1 MRNFVRNTNISPW
14 KAAEGFYALCG
25 RRKGLWLEDIIRELQ
40 LPCLVVAEA
49 GLGTI
54 NHTILTLEYLKMRGI
69 EARGVILNH
78 FHPELEME
86 QENRSMIE
94 QRGKVPVLACIPNYG
109 EEVDIPAERLMELYQ

>member
-1 MRNFVRNTNISPW
+1 MRQE
-14 KAAEGFYALCG
+14 EG
-25 RRKGLWLEDIIRELQ
+25 KELWLEDIIRELQ

>member
-1 MRNFVRNTNISPW
+1 M
-14 KAAEGFYALCG
+14 
-25 RRKGLWLEDIIRELQ
+25 
-40 LPCLVVAEA
+40 
-49 GLGTI
+49 
-54 NHTILTLEYLKMRGI
+54 
-69 EARGVILNH
+69 ILNH